1 MSRIHLI
8 EKERQDYT
16 IRMGGCVV
24 LALLLLI
31 SAFNFWPTEP
41 GTVADIVYD
50 ARSQELIQIEE
61 IQPTQQRQS
70 RPPPPAPLTPV
81 IVPDDLILDEIEIEL
96 TDELV
101 TADTGDD
108 NQQEEDGAEVPVS
121 GGSTQPDAGP
131 RAFRVV
137 HPKYTDEAKRRS
149 VKAEVVVEVMVNKSG
164 KVESAQVVERFILR
178 GRDNDEREAVA
189 ELGYGLEDAA
199 ITAAQQWMFRPA
211 RENGQRVNSLTRFTL
226 RFGI

>member
-1 MSRIHLI
+1 M
-8 EKERQDYT
+8 
-16 IRMGGCVV
+16 
-24 LALLLLI
+24 AI
-31 SAFNFWPTEP
+31 SAFKFWPMP
-41 GTVADIVYD
+41 SNTVADIVYD

-81 IVPDDLILDEIEIEL
+81 IVPDDMILDEIEIEL

-101 TADTGDD
+101 TASTGDD
-108 NQQEEDGAEVPVS
+108 NQQEEEGADVPVT

-149 VKAEVVVEVMVNKSG
+149 VKAEVVVEVLVNKSG
-164 KVESAQVVERFILR
+164 RVESAEVVERFLLK
-178 GRDNDEREAVA
+178 GRDNEEREIVA
-189 ELGYGLEDAA
+189 ALGYGLEDAA
-199 ITAAQQWMFRPA
+199 IDAAQQWMFRPA